1 MEGDFFCKSKRNF
14 KWRIK
19 FEGRASSG
27 GSWCCSSA
35 GSWLAALLPWSKSFK
50 NLAVFVKWAQ
60 KGTLHVPKPQ
70 LSLSKMISNQVWVC
84 VVPKEEAVT
93 RIMERDSK
101 SREEAERRV
110 ASQLSNAERVA
121 QVSRR
126 NSSQSTFNKQS
137 NSLNLFSG
145 KHGALH
151 SLASRCDPKT
161 SWGSSEEVT
170 KRVGE
175 QWWQLKKCWR
185 WGFVGCDIW
194 SLSEGLHN

>member
-1 MEGDFFCKSKRNF
+1 MAHC
-14 KWRIK
+14 I
-19 FEGRASSG
+19 
-27 GSWCCSSA
+27 
-35 GSWLAALLPWSKSFK
+35 
-50 NLAVFVKWAQ
+50 VH
-60 KGTLHVPKPQ
+60 TPKPP
-70 LSLSKMISNQVWVC
+70 LSPSKMISNQVWVC

-126 NSSQSTFNKQS
+126 RNSSQSTFKKQS

-161 SWGSSEEVT
+161 S
-170 KRVGE
+170 
-175 QWWQLKKCWR
+175 
-185 WGFVGCDIW
+185 
-194 SLSEGLHN
+194 